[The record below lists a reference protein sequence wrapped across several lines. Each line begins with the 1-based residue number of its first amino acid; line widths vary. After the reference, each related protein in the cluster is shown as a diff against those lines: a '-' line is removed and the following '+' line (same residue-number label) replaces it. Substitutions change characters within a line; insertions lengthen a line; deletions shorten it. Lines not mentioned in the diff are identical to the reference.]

1 MQLKIEL
8 KSQAG
13 AMTFKIYTLSKS
25 AAFSEWETETEPEG
39 GPGGFVWEVRDTR
52 GHKWCHR
59 NTPQQDLCD
68 VVVCLWF
75 SKHGSG
81 GGLKVG
87 FIKSPPTE
95 PQHLSPSYVVLYM
108 FMNS

>member
-1 MQLKIEL
+1 MQRPAQNRALE
-8 KSQAG
+8 SDG
-13 AMTFKIYTLSKS
+13 AMTFKFELSNS
-25 AAFSEWETETEPEG
+25 AEFRVWETETELEG
-39 GPGGFVWEVRDTR
+39 GGGVWEVCDTR
-52 GHKWCHR
+52 GHKWSHP

-95 PQHLSPSYVVLYM
+95 LQHLSLSYVVLYM